1 MRLQSALAYLVRS
14 PGNIPFNSYRAFRN
28 QARQA
33 EEPFRFVDG
42 ELVDAFLDLSPAVQ
56 EEVVKGLGNG
66 VGDVEAVRGVVEGLR
81 RLH

>member
-1 MRLQSALAYLVRS
+1 MRLQSALAPLVHS
-14 PGNIPFNSYRAFRN
+14 PGNIPFTSYRAFKN

-42 ELVDAFLDLSPAVQ
+42 ELVDAFLDLAPAVQ
-56 EEVVKGLGNG
+56 EEVVRGLGKG
-66 VGDVEAVRGVVEGLR
+66 VGDVEVVRGVVEGLR